1 MDKRLDDQR
10 EYLLK
15 KIKSNADRY
24 TNKQAEEKVRQIK
37 RDQEEEEKKMLFYMN
52 EKTRIADEKEMREKQ
67 RREQEKKDLKRYYD
81 MQVEEKKK
89 DDELEKLLDGEQ
101 ARIWKKDVDQYNE
114 DQQRIKKIIRA
125 KNIRNLEAVKDQIK
139 AKKEKEENRYGMSD
153 VEFAMNRA
161 KLMKAQ
167 EALG

>member
-1 MDKRLDDQR
+1 
-10 EYLLK
+10 
-15 KIKSNADRY
+15 
-24 TNKQAEEKVRQIK
+24 
-37 RDQEEEEKKMLFYMN
+37 
-52 EKTRIADEKEMREKQ
+52 MREKQ

-161 KLMKAQ
+161 KLMKAH